1 MRDLI
6 NKAGLL
12 RLNAFSKP
20 LDDLL
25 AGLIPTSFR
34 QNLLRRVGHLLKL
47 ILSIVL
53 DKTNL
58 FLKASAELFQLS
70 VGVFRDLIHL
80 LLPESTILGKLLI
93 GLLAEFC
100 NILLGLFAQPL

>member
-12 RLNAFSKP
+12 RLNAFSKT

-25 AGLIPTSFR
+25 AGLIPASFR